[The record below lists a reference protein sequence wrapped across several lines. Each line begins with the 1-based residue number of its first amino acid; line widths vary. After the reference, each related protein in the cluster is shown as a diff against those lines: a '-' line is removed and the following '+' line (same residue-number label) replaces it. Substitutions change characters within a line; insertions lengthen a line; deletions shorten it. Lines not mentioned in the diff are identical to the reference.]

1 MEDIFR
7 EIKRQ
12 AARGLIVQV
21 VDLKKAQASP
31 TENQSTYK
39 IGDQIEFTL
48 KVWNSSQFEMSNLDI
63 SIYEMTAIKLEENQ
77 VKIQIDH
84 LAIDER
90 RPIAT
95 LKGRI
100 VENPDDAGS
109 IYGIRDYLCRVKITG
124 IIDLP
129 PVHFED
135 IELETIN
142 ITDS

>member
-1 MEDIFR
+1 M
-7 EIKRQ
+7 
-12 AARGLIVQV
+12 QV
-21 VDLKKAQASP
+21 VDLKKTQASP
-31 TENQSTYK
+31 TENQSTFK

-48 KVWNSSQFEMSNLDI
+48 KIWNSSQFEMSNLDI

-77 VKIQIDH
+77 VKIQIEN

-95 LKGRI
+95 LNGRI
-100 VENPDDAGS
+100 FENPDDAGS
-109 IYGIRDYLCRVKITG
+109 IYGIRDYLCRIKITG

-142 ITDS
+142 ITNG

>member
-1 MEDIFR
+1 MKDIYK

-12 AARGLIVQV
+12 AAKGLIVRV
-21 VDLKKAQASP
+21 VDLKNTQASP
-31 TENQSTYK
+31 TEDQSSFN

-48 KVWNSSQFEMSNLDI
+48 NVWNNSQFELSNLDI
-63 SIYEMTAIKLEENQ
+63 KIHEMTAVKLEENQ
-77 VKIQIDH
+77 VKVQIQH
-84 LAIDER
+84 LSVDER

-95 LKGRI
+95 LKGRV

-109 IYGIRDYLCRVKITG
+109 MYGIKDYLCRVRITG
-124 IIDLP
+124 DINLP

-142 ITDS
+142 ITDG

>member
-1 MEDIFR
+1 MQF
-7 EIKRQ
+7 
-12 AARGLIVQV
+12 
-21 VDLKKAQASP
+21 VDLKQVQVSP
-31 TENQSTYK
+31 TENQSTFYV
-39 IGDQIEFTL
+39 GDQIEL
-48 KVWNSSQFEMSNLDI
+48 RNLDT
-63 SIYEMTAIKLEENQ
+63 SMYEMTAVKLEENQ

-142 ITDS
+142 ITDG

>member
-1 MEDIFR
+1 M
-7 EIKRQ
+7 
-12 AARGLIVQV
+12 
-21 VDLKKAQASP
+21 
-31 TENQSTYK
+31 
-39 IGDQIEFTL
+39 
-48 KVWNSSQFEMSNLDI
+48 VWYSSQFELRNLKMSIN
-63 SIYEMTAIKLEENQ
+63 EMTAVKLEEKQ
-77 VKIQIDH
+77 VKIQIEH

-90 RPIAT
+90 RPIAN

-109 IYGIRDYLCRVKITG
+109 MYGIRDYLCRVKITG

-142 ITDS
+142 ITDG